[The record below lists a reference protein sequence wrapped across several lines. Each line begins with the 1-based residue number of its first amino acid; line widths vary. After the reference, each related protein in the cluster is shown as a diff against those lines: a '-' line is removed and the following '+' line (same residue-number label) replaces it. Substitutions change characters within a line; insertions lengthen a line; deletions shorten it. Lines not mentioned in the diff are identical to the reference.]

1 MKIKTENL
9 FEILKAL
16 ILGLN
21 YHVIKK
27 YNVFKSS
34 FWKCKYYIKHKVID
48 IDSNKITGIF

>member
-34 FWKCKYYIKHKVID
+34 F
-48 IDSNKITGIF
+48 